1 MDFSLSLV
9 SYTIAITLVIATL
22 LGVIHFAIARAEKSR
37 LKTLEARKKFEAV
50 STETPL
56 EDPTLYALEKGTQN
70 IETRFAYMKR
80 FIYPFLLSI
89 WILLVAGPHLGTIPS
104 VYTSLV
110 VGAISLMFG
119 IAARPYVENIF
130 AGMTISF
137 SKTVRIGDTVLIDE
151 HYGTIEE
158 INLTHT
164 IVKVWDWRRYV
175 IPNAKIIQKEFL
187 NYSLYDRYIWSSIEF
202 FVAPESDLDQV
213 EKIAVE
219 ALKSSTYF
227 DEKRFE
233 RPVFWVM
240 DMQKEAI
247 KCWVA
252 GWAASPSLSWNL
264 KHDVRKR
271 LNRALHEHKI
281 STHSYRLQRPNE
293 Q

>member
-1 MDFSLSLV
+1 MA
-9 SYTIAITLVIATL
+9 SYTFAISFVMVTLLVI
-22 LGVIHFAIARAEKSR
+22 IHLTIVRTEKAKLKR
-37 LKTLEARKKFEAV
+37 LEERKKFEAV

-56 EDPTLYALEKGTQN
+56 EDPALYALEKGTQN

-89 WILLVAGPHLGTIPS
+89 WILLIAGPHLGTIPS

-137 SKTVRIGDTVLIDE
+137 SKTVRIGDTVLVDE
-151 HYGTIEE
+151 QYGTIEE

-202 FVAPESDLDQV
+202 FVAPESDL
-213 EKIAVE
+213 ELVE
-219 ALKSSTYF
+219 ALAVKSLNESPFF
-227 DEKRFE
+227 DQKRFE
-233 RPVFWVM
+233 KPVFWVM
-240 DMQKEAI
+240 EMQKDTV

-271 LNRALHEHKI
+271 LNKSLRENSI
-281 STHSYRLQRPNE
+281 QTHSLHLTRQSA
-293 Q
+293 